1 MLQVS
6 YSNGVSSLMY
16 AMVCTRPEIS
26 HAIGIV
32 SMYIYN
38 PGKGHW
44 QVVKWNQRY
53 IWKTV
58 DVGLLFQRNDTL
70 GQGVI
75 EYVDSDYASDL
86 DKR

>member
-1 MLQVS
+1 MSTSLASHFKLSAQLSPSIDAKRAYMLHVS
-6 YSNGVSSLMY
+6 YSNGVSSLIY

-44 QVVKWNQRY
+44 QVVKLILRY
-53 IWKTV
+53 I
-58 DVGLLFQRNDTL
+58 
-70 GQGVI
+70 
-75 EYVDSDYASDL
+75 
-86 DKR
+86 